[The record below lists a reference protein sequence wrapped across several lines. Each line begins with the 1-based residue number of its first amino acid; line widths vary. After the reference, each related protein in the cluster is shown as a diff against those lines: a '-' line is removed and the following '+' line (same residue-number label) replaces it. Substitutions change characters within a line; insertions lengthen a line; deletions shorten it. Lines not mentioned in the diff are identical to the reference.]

1 MINLTH
7 LKVLLIKDFITLWRS
22 KGFLIAFILLPVV
35 LMESFTFIK
44 NLVDK
49 GEQSGHLINDYFRY
63 TSTLQ
68 PNGSLKF
75 YDYDYMDK
83 NTS

>member
-1 MINLTH
+1 MINFTH

-35 LMESFTFIK
+35 LMESFTMIK

-49 GEQSGHLINDYFRY
+49 GEQKGHLINDYFKY
-63 TSTLQ
+63 TSTL
-68 PNGSLKF
+68 PP
-75 YDYDYMDK
+75 
-83 NTS
+83 